1 MEFARPYFFDR
12 VRDDRKIARNIE
24 SKQDFELFQIRKKF
38 QSRRRPFKIHQ
49 LSKILEMTKSL
60 LVSKKKISIP
70 ANSAKIKT
78 FTLLSLPRSP
88 AEQRLFPTVVSSAS
102 SNSIFFNRLTTND
115 GSPLLVVAEAQK
127 EKKKKEKE
135 RKKRKGIRWKE
146 IQTVVKRELASQ
158 REFASHRSRGDKSG
172 LYQGVQ

>member
-38 QSRRRPFKIHQ
+38 QSGPFKIHQ
-49 LSKILEMTKSL
+49 LSKILEKS
-60 LVSKKKISIP
+60 SRFKKKKISIP

-102 SNSIFFNRLTTND
+102 SNSIFFNRPTTDD

>member
-1 MEFARPYFFDR
+1 M
-12 VRDDRKIARNIE
+12 RDPTFSIACETIE
-24 SKQDFELFQIRKKF
+24 KLLEISNQ
-38 QSRRRPFKIHQ
+38 
-49 LSKILEMTKSL
+49 SKISNFFKFERNSNLVVVRLKYTSFRKYSKSL
-60 LVSKKKISIP
+60 LVSKKKKISIP

-102 SNSIFFNRLTTND
+102 SNSIFFNRLTTDD

>member
-49 LSKILEMTKSL
+49 LSKILEKS
-60 LVSKKKISIP
+60 SRFKKKKISIP

-102 SNSIFFNRLTTND
+102 SNSIFFNRLTTDD